1 MVRKF
6 EASASFVQIEWWEL
20 TNNKGNKM
28 IYEIV
33 ITADTN
39 DGDYVTKTSDI
50 TSEGLKRFTP
60 LISEIAKRVNNHNW
74 VTSEYGDDEDKPEN
88 MYSQFAE
95 LVEEF
100 GEFVPH
106 GEDGVHTI
114 ESIVYY
120 EKPTKIVL
128 L

>member
-1 MVRKF
+1 
-6 EASASFVQIEWWEL
+6 
-20 TNNKGNKM
+20 M

-39 DGDYVTKTSDI
+39 DADYITKISAI
-50 TSEGLKRFTP
+50 TPGELERLTP
-60 LISEIAKRVNNHNW
+60 LIEEIAKKAKHYNW
-74 VTSEYGDDEDKPEN
+74 DTSVYGDDEDRPEI
-88 MYSQFAE
+88 MYSQFVA

-120 EKPTKIVL
+120 EKPAKIVL

>member
-6 EASASFVQIEWWEL
+6 EVSASFVQIEEWEL
-20 TNNKGNKM
+20 TNNRGDKM

-39 DGDYVTKTSDI
+39 DADYITKISAI
-50 TSEGLKRFTP
+50 TPDELERFTP
-60 LISEIAKRVNNHNW
+60 LIAEIAKVNHYNW
-74 VTSEYGDDEDKPEN
+74 DTSVYGDDEDKPEI

-106 GEDGVHTI
+106 GEHGVHTI
-114 ESIVYY
+114 KSIVYY

>member
-6 EASASFVQIEWWEL
+6 EASASFVQIEGWEL
-20 TNNKGNKM
+20 TNNRGDKM

-39 DGDYVTKTSDI
+39 DADYITKISAI
-50 TSEGLKRFTP
+50 TPDELERFTP
-60 LISEIAKRVNNHNW
+60 LIAEIAKKVKHYNW
-74 VTSEYGDDEDKPEN
+74 ETSENGDDEDKPEI

-106 GEDGVHTI
+106 GEHGVHTI

>member
-1 MVRKF
+1 MVRKL
-6 EASASFVQIEWWEL
+6 EASASFVQIEGWEL
-20 TNNKGNKM
+20 TNNMGDKM

-33 ITADTN
+33 IVADTN
-39 DGDYVTKTSDI
+39 DADYITKISNI
-50 TSEGLKRFTP
+50 TPGELERFTP
-60 LISEIAKRVNNHNW
+60 LIAEIAKKVKHYNW
-74 VTSEYGDDEDKPEN
+74 DTSVYGDDEDRPEI
-88 MYSQFAE
+88 MYSQFAA

-100 GEFVPH
+100 GGFVPH

>member
-1 MVRKF
+1 
-6 EASASFVQIEWWEL
+6 
-20 TNNKGNKM
+20 M

-33 ITADTN
+33 IVADTN
-39 DGDYVTKTSDI
+39 DADYITKISDI
-50 TSEGLKRFTP
+50 TPDELERFRP
-60 LISEIAKRVNNHNW
+60 LIAEIAKVKHHNW
-74 VTSEYGDDEDKPEN
+74 DTSVYGDDEDRPEI
-88 MYSQFAE
+88 MYSQFDA

>member
-1 MVRKF
+1 
-6 EASASFVQIEWWEL
+6 
-20 TNNKGNKM
+20 M

-33 ITADTN
+33 IVADTN
-39 DGDYVTKTSDI
+39 DADYVTKISDI
-50 TSEGLKRFTP
+50 TPGELERFTP
-60 LISEIAKRVNNHNW
+60 LIAEIAKVKHYNW
-74 VTSEYGDDEDKPEN
+74 DTSAYGDDEDKPEI

-106 GEDGVHTI
+106 GEHGVHTI
-114 ESIVYY
+114 KSIVYY

>member
-1 MVRKF
+1 MVRKLDLQK
-6 EASASFVQIEWWEL
+6 SFVQIEGWEL
-20 TNNKGNKM
+20 TNNSGDKM

-39 DGDYVTKTSDI
+39 DADYITKISAI
-50 TSEGLKRFTP
+50 TPDELERFTP
-60 LISEIAKRVNNHNW
+60 LIAEIAKKAKHYNW
-74 VTSEYGDDEDKPEN
+74 DTSVYGDDEDKPEI
-88 MYSQFAE
+88 MYSQFAA

-100 GEFVPH
+100 EEFVPH
-106 GEDGVHTI
+106 GEYGVHTI

-120 EKPTKIVL
+120 EKPAKIVL

>member
-1 MVRKF
+1 
-6 EASASFVQIEWWEL
+6 
-20 TNNKGNKM
+20 M

-39 DGDYVTKTSDI
+39 DGDYVTKISDI
-50 TSEGLKRFTP
+50 TSEDLKRFTP

-74 VTSEYGDDEDKPEN
+74 VTSEYGDDEDRPEN

-95 LVEEF
+95 SVEEF

>member
-1 MVRKF
+1 
-6 EASASFVQIEWWEL
+6 
-20 TNNKGNKM
+20 M

-39 DGDYVTKTSDI
+39 DGDYVTKISDI
-50 TSEGLKRFTP
+50 TSEDLKRFTP

-74 VTSEYGDDEDKPEN
+74 VTSEYGDDEDRPEN

-100 GEFVPH
+100 REFVPH

>member
-1 MVRKF
+1 
-6 EASASFVQIEWWEL
+6 
-20 TNNKGNKM
+20 M

-39 DGDYVTKTSDI
+39 DADYVTKISDI
-50 TSEGLKRFTP
+50 TPGELERFTP
-60 LISEIAKRVNNHNW
+60 LIAEIAKVKHYNW
-74 VTSEYGDDEDKPEN
+74 DTSVYGEDEDRPEI
-88 MYSQFAE
+88 MYSQLAA
-95 LVEEF
+95 LAEEF
-100 GEFVPH
+100 GAFVPH
-106 GEDGVHTI
+106 GEHGVHTI

>member
-6 EASASFVQIEWWEL
+6 EATASFVQIEGWEL
-20 TNNKGNKM
+20 TNNMGDKM

-33 ITADTN
+33 IVADTN
-39 DGDYVTKTSDI
+39 DADYITKISDI
-50 TSEGLKRFTP
+50 TPGELERFTP
-60 LISEIAKRVNNHNW
+60 LISEIVKVKHYNW
-74 VTSEYGDDEDKPEN
+74 DTSVYGDDEDKPEI
-88 MYSQFAE
+88 MYSQFAA

-114 ESIVYY
+114 KSIVYY
-120 EKPTKIVL
+120 EKPAKIVL

>member
-1 MVRKF
+1 
-6 EASASFVQIEWWEL
+6 
-20 TNNKGNKM
+20 M

-33 ITADTN
+33 IVADTN
-39 DGDYVTKTSDI
+39 DADYITKISDI
-50 TSEGLKRFTP
+50 TPGKLERFTP
-60 LISEIAKRVNNHNW
+60 LIAEIAKKVKHYNW
-74 VTSEYGDDEDKPEN
+74 DTSAYGDDEDKPEI

-100 GEFVPH
+100 GDFVPH
-106 GEDGVHTI
+106 GEGGVHTI

>member
-1 MVRKF
+1 MVRKL
-6 EASASFVQIEWWEL
+6 EASASFVQIEGREL
-20 TNNKGNKM
+20 TNNSGDKM

-39 DGDYVTKTSDI
+39 DADYITKISTI
-50 TSEGLKRFTP
+50 TPDELERFTP
-60 LISEIAKRVNNHNW
+60 LIAEIAKKVKHYNW
-74 VTSEYGDDEDKPEN
+74 DTSVYGDDEDKPEI
-88 MYSQFAE
+88 MYSQFAA
-95 LVEEF
+95 LAEEF
-100 GEFVPH
+100 GAFVPH
-106 GEDGVHTI
+106 GEHGVHTI

>member
-1 MVRKF
+1 
-6 EASASFVQIEWWEL
+6 
-20 TNNKGNKM
+20 M

-39 DGDYVTKTSDI
+39 DADYITKISDI
-50 TSEGLKRFTP
+50 TRGELERFTP
-60 LISEIAKRVNNHNW
+60 LIAEIAKVKHYNW
-74 VTSEYGDDEDKPEN
+74 DTSVYGEDEDRPEN
-88 MYSQFAE
+88 MYSQLAA
-95 LVEEF
+95 LAEEF
-100 GEFVPH
+100 GAFVPH
-106 GEDGVHTI
+106 GEQGVHTI